1 MEVYVL
7 TFDKYY
13 KHILTS
19 LAYSKELFF
28 TGNIYSFYKVSV
40 SFLDVSISSLYK
52 IIRPKEG
59 M

>member
-7 TFDKYY
+7 TFDKYC

-19 LAYSKELFF
+19 LAYSKELFL

-40 SFLDVSISSLYK
+40 SFLDVSISWLYK
-52 IIRPKEG
+52 IIRSEEG
-59 M
+59 I

>member
-1 MEVYVL
+1 MEVCVL

-19 LAYSKELFF
+19 LAYSKELFL

-40 SFLDVSISSLYK
+40 SFLDVGISLLYR
-52 IIRPKEG
+52 IVRPKEG
-59 M
+59 I